1 MNAPDRRQRPAVPI
15 AAVLLLGLLGPTLRD
30 SGLILFPILWNEDA
44 LILFPRFFANGGD
57 AAGILAPHA
66 GYVSLVPGL
75 VGWMVA
81 ALPPTWAPHAYLAAA
96 LLGNAL
102 AVTPLLLRRAE
113 PVLGPLPERAALAG
127 LLALVPAG
135 SIAIAAS
142 VMHLNWPMLLLA
154 CLLALLPL
162 PAGRLSQVGTALLLA
177 LAIWTNPLALICLP
191 ILVLRSFWESEAREP
206 AALVAA
212 AALAFL
218 VWGVD
223 GTGAGST
230 FGRAPENLLAGV
242 ELVGSRAVL
251 EAFLGSEIIAG
262 LATTPVARALLAAA
276 GWAVLAALAWFSIRG
291 HGPARS
297 FFVAGLVLLITG
309 LTVGSVIVRDLGA
322 SYGLALRY
330 FHTPK
335 LLTLLLLGIVVAD
348 RVAGARWRATLALG
362 LMTAWLAGLTALQI
376 GWYRAET
383 FTDPERGRR
392 LQAFLKTVSE
402 FPEDP
407 RGLVA
412 VFPDRRNIFDMV
424 LLQGPATT
432 APQALPRPGS
442 ERGRLGW
449 FVGPPDGG
457 PGLVEEHPGAAADWK
472 RAVAAPP

>member
-1 MNAPDRRQRPAVPI
+1 MKAQDRQYWPAMPI
-15 AAVLLLGLLGPTLRD
+15 AAVLLLGLLGPALRD
-30 SGLILFPILWNEDA
+30 PGLILFPILWNEDA

-57 AAGILAPHA
+57 AAGILTPHA
-66 GYVSLVPGL
+66 GYVSLLPGL
-75 VGWMVA
+75 VGWLVGA
-81 ALPPTWAPHAYLAAA
+81 FPPTWAPHAYLAAA

-113 PVLGPLPERAALAG
+113 PVLGPLPVRAALAG
-127 LLALVPAG
+127 LLALAPAG

-154 CLLALLPL
+154 CLLTLLPL
-162 PAGRLSQVGTALLLA
+162 PAGRLSQMGTALLLA
-177 LAIWTNPLALICLP
+177 LAIWTNPLAMICLP
-191 ILVLRSFWESEAREP
+191 ILALRSLRESEARGP
-206 AALVAA
+206 AALVAI

-223 GTGAGST
+223 GTGAGFA

-251 EAFLGSEIIAG
+251 EAFLGSEAMAG
-262 LATTPVARALLAAA
+262 LATTPGARAILAAA
-276 GWAVLAALAWFSIRG
+276 GWAVLAASAWFAIRG
-291 HGPARS
+291 HGPLRS
-297 FFVAGLVLLITG
+297 LFVAGLVLLITG

-348 RVAGARWRATLALG
+348 RVAGDRWRVWPALG
-362 LMTAWLAGLTALQI
+362 LIMAWLAGLTALQI
-376 GWYRAET
+376 DWYRADT

-392 LQAFLKTVSE
+392 LQAFLQTVSE
-402 FPEDP
+402 FPEEP

-412 VFPDRRNIFDMV
+412 VFPDRRNIFDM
-424 LLQGPATT
+424 LLLRGPATT
-432 APQALPRPGS
+432 AAQALPRPGA
-442 ERGRLGW
+442 ERSRLGW
-449 FVGPPDGG
+449 FVGPRDGG
-457 PGLVEEHPGAAADWK
+457 PGLVEEHPGAAADWT